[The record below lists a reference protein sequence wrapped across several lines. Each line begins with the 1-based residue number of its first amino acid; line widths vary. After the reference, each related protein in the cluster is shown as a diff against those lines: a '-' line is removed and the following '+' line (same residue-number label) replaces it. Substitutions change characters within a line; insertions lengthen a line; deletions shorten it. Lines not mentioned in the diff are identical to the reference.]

1 MADPV
6 AEFRARLAADR
17 IHGASELARQS
28 LEFLAE
34 LARRAPAP
42 DPATLVAELCAAAD
56 LLVATRPSM
65 APLYNLLGR
74 WKGALARCGQLP
86 IATARAAAAE
96 AAESVAAESKRAV
109 DRAAGH
115 AAARLG
121 AGCTIATLSLSST
134 VAAVFEKLREAGVR
148 AIVAE
153 SRPLNEGH
161 RLAAALSAWHIPTT
175 LVTDAALGRYAAGA
189 DAILVGA
196 DALTADG
203 AVVNKT
209 GTYLLALAARDNGI
223 PFYVCCESFKRL
235 PPSSEGPE
243 LEEMDPAELGA
254 PELPGVR
261 VMNPYFEVTPAR
273 LVSAWITEA
282 GVERGPRPGVTGCH
296 Q

>member
-1 MADPV
+1 VADAF

-17 IHGASELARQS
+17 LQGASELARQC
-28 LEFLAE
+28 LEFMAE
-34 LARRAPAP
+34 RSRQVPVVEP
-42 DPATLVAELCAAAD
+42 ETLVDILRREAD
-56 LLVATRPSM
+56 LLSATRPSM
-65 APLYNLLGR
+65 APLLNLLGR
-74 WKGALARCGQLP
+74 WKDDLEGLAVLP
-86 IATARAAAAE
+86 LVELRAAAAG
-96 AAESVAAESKRAV
+96 AAESVVAESRLAV

-121 AGCTIATLSLSST
+121 AGCTLATLSLSST

-189 DAILVGA
+189 DAVLVGA
-196 DALTADG
+196 DALMADG
-203 AVVNKT
+203 AVVNKI
-209 GTYLLALAARDNGI
+209 GTYPLALAARDTGI

-282 GVERGPRPGVTGCH
+282 GVERGPRAGATGS
-296 Q
+296 

>member
-1 MADPV
+1 MADAFP
-6 AEFRARLAADR
+6 EFRARLAADR
-17 IHGASELARQS
+17 LQGASELARQC
-28 LEFLAE
+28 LEFMAE
-34 LARRAPAP
+34 RSRQVPVVEP
-42 DPATLVAELCAAAD
+42 ETLVDILRREAD
-56 LLVATRPSM
+56 LLSSTRPSM
-65 APLYNLLGR
+65 APLLNLLGR
-74 WKGALARCGQLP
+74 WKDDLEGLAALPLVEL
-86 IATARAAAAE
+86 RAAAAG
-96 AAESVAAESKRAV
+96 AAESVAAESRLAV

-121 AGCTIATLSLSST
+121 AGCTLATLSLSST

-189 DAILVGA
+189 DAVLVGA
-196 DALTADG
+196 DALMADG
-203 AVVNKT
+203 AVVNKI
-209 GTYLLALAARDNGI
+209 GTYPLALAARDTGI

-282 GVERGPRPGVTGCH
+282 GVERGPRAGATGS
-296 Q
+296 

>member
-1 MADPV
+1 MTDPV

-17 IHGASELARQS
+17 LHGASELARQS

-34 LARRAPAP
+34 QARRTPAT
-42 DPATLVAELCAAAD
+42 DPATLVAVLSAAAD

-74 WKGALARCGQLP
+74 WKGELARCAQLP
-86 IATARAAAAE
+86 LAEARAAAAG
-96 AAESVAAESKRAV
+96 AAESVAAESKQAV

-121 AGCTIATLSLSST
+121 AGCTVATLSLSST

-175 LVTDAALGRYAAGA
+175 LVTDAALGRYTNGA
-189 DAILVGA
+189 DAVLVGA
-196 DALTADG
+196 DALTAEG
-203 AVVNKT
+203 AVVNKI
-209 GTYLLALAARDNGI
+209 GTYLLALAARDSGI

-235 PPSSEGPE
+235 QPSSEGPE

-282 GVERGPRPGVTGCH
+282 GVERGPRAGATGS
-296 Q
+296 

>member
-1 MADPV
+1 MAEPV

-17 IHGASELARQS
+17 LHGASELARQS

-34 LARRAPAP
+34 LARSTPAP
-42 DPATLVAELCAAAD
+42 DPATLVAGLCAAAD
-56 LLVATRPSM
+56 FLVATRPSM

-74 WKGALARCGQLP
+74 WKGALARCGHLP
-86 IATARAAAAE
+86 LAEARAAAAG

-115 AAARLG
+115 AATHLG

-161 RLAAALSAWHIPTT
+161 RLAAALSAWHIPTM

-209 GTYLLALAARDNGI
+209 GTYLLALTARDNGI

-235 PPSSEGPE
+235 SPSSEGPE

-282 GVERGPRPGVTGCH
+282 GVERGPRAGAVH
-296 Q
+296 

>member
-1 MADPV
+1 MVDAV
-6 AEFRARLAADR
+6 AEFRVRLAADR
-17 IHGASELARQS
+17 VHGASELARQS

-34 LARRAPAP
+34 LARRTPAR
-42 DPATLVAELCAAAD
+42 DPATLVAGLRAAAE

-65 APLYNLLGR
+65 APLYNLLGC
-74 WKGALARCGQLP
+74 WKDELPRCGRLP
-86 IATARAAAAE
+86 LAEARAAAAG

-115 AAARLG
+115 AASRLG

-189 DAILVGA
+189 GAVLVGA

-209 GTYLLALAARDNGI
+209 GTYPLALAARDNGI

-235 PPSSEGPE
+235 PPSPEGPE

-261 VMNPYFEVTPAR
+261 VVNPYFEVTPAR

-282 GVERGPRPGVTGCH
+282 GVEAGPRASGSG
-296 Q
+296 